1 MTDSTLWWVLSGLAV
16 GIELL
21 TGTFYLLMLA
31 AGMAA
36 AAISAHLGAGIV
48 AQMVVAAVVGG
59 GAVFGWRWTHP
70 VPADPEFAQA
80 DPNVNLDIG
89 QVVEVEEWRPD
100 GTATVHYRGAQ
111 WTAVHRPGTTAASGQ
126 HRVTELVGSKL
137 MVEKI

>member
-21 TGTFYLLMLA
+21 TGTIYLLMLA
-31 AGMAA
+31 TGMAA
-36 AAISAHLGAGIV
+36 AAISAHLGASIV
-48 AQMVVAAVVGG
+48 VQMVVAAVVGG
-59 GAVFGWRWTHP
+59 GAVFAWRWTHP
-70 VPADPEFAQA
+70 APTQNEFAQA
-80 DPNVNLDIG
+80 DSNVNLDIG
-89 QVVEVEEWRPD
+89 QVVEVNEWHPD

-111 WTAVHRPGTTAASGQ
+111 WTAVHRPGTPAEPGQ